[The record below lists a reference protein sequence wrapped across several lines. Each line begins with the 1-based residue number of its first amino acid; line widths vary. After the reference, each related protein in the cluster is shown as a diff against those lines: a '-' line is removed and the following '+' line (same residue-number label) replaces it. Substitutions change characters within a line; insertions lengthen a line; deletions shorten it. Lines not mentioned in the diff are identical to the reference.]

1 MWWPDRSV
9 WSAWRPLKT
18 SDVTFV
24 NRHTRCQHQLRNLQ
38 SWQFLNALARCI
50 SQHVDIVVIKPHKM
64 CWKIFNCD
72 WCLSSIK
79 SKCDKSASKAFRNDT
94 ARNASTRLSEG
105 VINCHKLLSQLWS
118 TVTLQRVLGQ
128 LSSGLSQGVISCQ
141 NWNVWAC
148 DCLSS
153 WLHLAPSVST
163 GLADGYDHL
172 PTIYRPHALNCTFF
186 RLSQYCPWLTSDLMA
201 KPALAPAHR
210 RRNLKMESPVGPK

>member
-1 MWWPDRSV
+1 
-9 WSAWRPLKT
+9 
-18 SDVTFV
+18 
-24 NRHTRCQHQLRNLQ
+24 
-38 SWQFLNALARCI
+38 
-50 SQHVDIVVIKPHKM
+50 M

-210 RRNLKMESPVGPK
+210 RRNLKMESPVGPKLLFMDSKFIFSKSFLLPPSIYLILADLFLYLRRFSLFNSHDLLT

>member
-1 MWWPDRSV
+1 MKFGQVS
-9 WSAWRPLKT
+9 SEL
-18 SDVTFV
+18 
-24 NRHTRCQHQLRNLQ
+24 
-38 SWQFLNALARCI
+38 
-50 SQHVDIVVIKPHKM
+50 SQ
-64 CWKIFNCD
+64 
-72 WCLSSIK
+72 
-79 SKCDKSASKAFRNDT
+79 
-94 ARNASTRLSEG
+94 G

-118 TVTLQRVLGQ
+118 TVTLQRVLGGQ

-201 KPALAPAHR
+201 KPALAPAQR
-210 RRNLKMESPVGPK
+210 PLRRNLKVKILWNQNMKQKTKQILLPCHLFLPYLDRSLSVFTRIFSL